1 MAFDIIEAAP
11 ERGNVTVFPTNNH
24 TFRETAAYYRAN
36 GGESR
41 YLDAIIEYFGDR
53 PLRSIFPFDVRQ
65 MAEQLYPTQ
74 SGATRNRQAIT
85 PARAVILHG
94 YERGW
99 CDLIRI
105 RRFKEDRPK
114 RKTPANAVWLAL
126 FTRQADRDDLPHV
139 SAIVLFMA
147 TTGARIS
154 EAINLRW
161 RDVDLSARTALLTK
175 TKTTVNSLR
184 YMTDEVAER
193 LRRLKGNAQPDD
205 RVFRYTRRHAVNE
218 RIAAVC
224 KRAEIPYKSPHLC
237 GRHTFATTAI
247 EMGCDIRTTMAAGEW
262 KSSSVFLEIYVHP
275 RVDAGKMIADSFNHA
290 SLGL

>member
-1 MAFDIIEAAP
+1 MACYNISAAP
-11 ERGNVTVFPTNNH
+11 ERGNVTAFPNTCH
-24 TFRETAAYYRAN
+24 TFSETAADYRAH

-41 YLDAIIEYFGDR
+41 YLDAIVEYFGDR
-53 PLRSIFPFDVRQ
+53 PLRSIFPFDVRE

-74 SGATRNRQAIT
+74 SGATRNRQGIT

-105 RRFKEDRPK
+105 RRFKEDKPK
-114 RKTPANAVWLAL
+114 RRTPANAVWLAL
-126 FTRQADRDDLPHV
+126 FTRQADREGLDHV

-154 EAINLRW
+154 EAVALCW
-161 RDVDLSARTALLTK
+161 RDVDLTARTALLTK

-184 YMTDEVAER
+184 YLTDDVAER
-193 LRRLKGNAQPDD
+193 LRRVKGGAKPDD
-205 RVFRYTRRHAVNE
+205 RVFRYTARHAVNE
-218 RIAAVC
+218 RIAAIC
-224 KRAEIPYKSPHLC
+224 RRAEIPYKSPHLC

-247 EMGCDIRTTMAAGEW
+247 ELGCDIRTTMAAGEW

-290 SLGL
+290 SPGF

>member
-1 MAFDIIEAAP
+1 MAESTICAAQ
-11 ERGNVTVFPTNNH
+11 ERGNVALFTNPNP
-24 TFRETAAYYRAN
+24 TFRQTAVDYVEH
-36 GGESR
+36 GGEAR
-41 YLDAIIEYFGDR
+41 YLDPIVKYLGDR
-53 PLRSIFPFDVRQ
+53 PLRSIFPFDVRA

-105 RRFKEDRPK
+105 RRFKQDRPK
-114 RKTPANAVWLAL
+114 RKMPANGVWLAL
-126 FTRQADRDDLPHV
+126 FTRQADRDDLSHV

-161 RDVDLSARTALLTK
+161 RDVDLKAGTALLVK
-175 TKTTVNSLR
+175 TKTSTNSLR
-184 YMTDEVAER
+184 YLTDDVAER
-193 LRRLKGNAQPDD
+193 LRQMRAKARPDD

-262 KSSSVFLEIYVHP
+262 RSSGVFLEIYVHP
-275 RVDAGKMIADSFNHA
+275 RMDAGKLVADSFNHA
-290 SLGL
+290 SVRL

>member
-1 MAFDIIEAAP
+1 MASHIIALSPLLNNETAIRP
-11 ERGNVTVFPTNNH
+11 ER
-24 TFRETAAYYRAN
+24 TFREAAEDYIAH
-36 GGESR
+36 GGEDR
-41 YLDAIIEYFGDR
+41 YLNPIVAYFGDR

-65 MAEQLYPTQ
+65 MAEALYPTQ
-74 SGATRNRQAIT
+74 SGATRNRQVIT

-105 RRFKEDRPK
+105 RRFKEPRPK

-126 FTRQADRDDLPHV
+126 FTRQADRDGLDHV

-161 RDVDLSARTALLTK
+161 RDVDLTARTAILVK
-175 TKTTVNSLR
+175 TKTTGNSLR
-184 YMTDEVAER
+184 YLTDDVAER
-193 LRRLKGNAQPDD
+193 LRHLRGGAGPDD

-224 KRAEIPYKSPHLC
+224 GRADIPYKSPHLC
-237 GRHTFATTAI
+237 GRHTFATSAM